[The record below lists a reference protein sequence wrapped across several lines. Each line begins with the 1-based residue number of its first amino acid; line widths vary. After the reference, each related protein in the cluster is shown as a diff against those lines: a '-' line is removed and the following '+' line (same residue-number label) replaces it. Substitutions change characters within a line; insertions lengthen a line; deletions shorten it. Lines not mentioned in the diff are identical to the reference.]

1 MNISIIGTGYVGLVT
16 GACLAEMGNRVHC
29 VDVNEAK
36 IKTLQEGGIPIY
48 EPGLE
53 EIVKRNYASGRLSFH
68 TDLKDT
74 IEDSDVV
81 FCAVGT
87 PPDEDGSAD
96 LKYVVSAARRF
107 GELINHYT
115 IFVTK
120 STVPVGTASLVY
132 DAICEE
138 LAKRNA
144 DVEFD
149 VASNPEFLKEGK
161 AVSDFL
167 NPERVVIG
175 TDSERAKETLQTL
188 YKPFAVNNPAKIISM
203 SIPSAELTKYACNAM
218 LATRISFMN
227 EIANL
232 CEKVGADIES
242 VRKGMAT
249 DTRIGAK
256 FLYAGCGY
264 GGSCFPKDVK
274 ALIHT
279 GMSNGEPMQIL
290 NAVENVNNAQKS
302 VPLAKARGF
311 LGGFEGKKILVW
323 GLAFKPETDD
333 IREAPALTVVESLLL
348 EGAEVYAYDPVAG
361 ENFSQRMGGNLY
373 HSLKKHFHLLSNKSD
388 VEDFDALI
396 LLTEWNEF
404 RNVDWQEFKLN
415 HPSCGVVVDGRNIFD
430 KQSIENAG
438 IKYYGIGK

>member
-1 MNISIIGTGYVGLVT
+1 MQGAGNIQPLKLKKYMNISIIGTGYVGLVT

-53 EIVKRNYASGRLSFH
+53 EIVKRNYVSGRLSFH

-96 LKYVVSAARRF
+96 LKYVVIAARRF

-138 LAKRNA
+138 LAKRNV

-188 YKPFAVNNPAKIISM
+188 YKPFAVNNPAKIIS
-203 SIPSAELTKYACNAM
+203 ID
-218 LATRISFMN
+218 
-227 EIANL
+227 EIRL
-232 CEKVGADIES
+232 
-242 VRKGMAT
+242 
-249 DTRIGAK
+249 
-256 FLYAGCGY
+256 
-264 GGSCFPKDVK
+264 
-274 ALIHT
+274 
-279 GMSNGEPMQIL
+279 
-290 NAVENVNNAQKS
+290 
-302 VPLAKARGF
+302 
-311 LGGFEGKKILVW
+311 
-323 GLAFKPETDD
+323 
-333 IREAPALTVVESLLL
+333 
-348 EGAEVYAYDPVAG
+348 
-361 ENFSQRMGGNLY
+361 
-373 HSLKKHFHLLSNKSD
+373 
-388 VEDFDALI
+388 
-396 LLTEWNEF
+396 
-404 RNVDWQEFKLN
+404 
-415 HPSCGVVVDGRNIFD
+415 
-430 KQSIENAG
+430 
-438 IKYYGIGK
+438 